1 MNLAQK
7 NTAST
12 MNREALYLALLAVPA
27 GKVITYGQLAALA
40 AESPISLVSLSPAVK
55 LAMGVLMIVGRLE
68 TLVLLVFLVPATL
81 RR

>member
-1 MNLAQK
+1 VYKRQIL
-7 NTAST
+7 TLS
-12 MNREALYLALLAVPA
+12 AL
-27 GKVITYGQLAALA
+27 TTTGQLATLA
-40 AESPISLVSLSPAVK
+40 AESPISLETLPAAVK